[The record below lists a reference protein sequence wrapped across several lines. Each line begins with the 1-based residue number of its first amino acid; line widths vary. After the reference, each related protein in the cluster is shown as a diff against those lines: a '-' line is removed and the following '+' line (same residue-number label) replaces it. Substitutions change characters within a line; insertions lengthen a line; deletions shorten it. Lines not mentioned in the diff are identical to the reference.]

1 MATVFG
7 SYYPSSWVF
16 VVVNRRFTTVVN
28 FTAVMPRC
36 VVLVALR
43 LCAHTLVLG
52 GLVLSVSAIS

>member
-7 SYYPSSWVF
+7 PYYPSSWVF
-16 VVVNRRFTTVVN
+16 VVVNRRLTIIVN
-28 FTAVMPRC
+28 FTAVMSRC

-52 GLVLSVSAIS
+52 GLVLSVSAVS